1 MRARIYQPAKTA
13 MQSGTAKTH
22 QWILEFASAESRAV
36 DPLMGWTGSGDTQ
49 AQVRL
54 RFESRAAAEAYAE
67 AKGIA
72 YDLTEPHARKV
83 NVRVRGY
90 GENFATDRKEVWTH

>member
-1 MRARIYQPAKTA
+1 M
-13 MQSGTAKTH
+13 
-22 QWILEFASAESRAV
+22 
-36 DPLMGWTGSGDTQ
+36 
-49 AQVRL
+49 RL
-54 RFESRAAAEAYAE
+54 RFESRAAAEAYAQ

-72 YDLTEPHARKV
+72 YDLTEPHTRKV